1 MAGGETH
8 GAGNWPAPSA
18 SEEMLFLLL
27 GSLSPLLRCFPLGLP
42 LGTLAL
48 GRALLSLTPGRLL
61 GLLPLYR
68 HLHLR
73 RE

>member
-1 MAGGETH
+1 MAGVETH

-27 GSLSPLLRCFPLGLP
+27 GSLSPLLGAFPLGS
-42 LGTLAL
+42 LAL
-48 GRALLSLTPGRLL
+48 GRALLRALTLGRLL
-61 GLLPLYR
+61 SLLPLYR

>member
-1 MAGGETH
+1 MGGETH

-27 GSLSPLLRCFPLGLP
+27 GSLPLLGGSL

-48 GRALLSLTPGRLL
+48 GRALRALTLGCLL